1 MRGADWPG
9 PGMGGSPHWH
19 GWRCRIVKVQLR
31 DIHKHFGPVRANDGC
46 SVTIRSGTIHG
57 LLGENGAGKTTLMKV
72 LSGFISADSGTILLD
87 GQSPPLRTPAEAIT
101 AGVGMLHQDPL
112 DFPPLCV
119 LDDFLL
125 GPGGGLFPDRAKARR
140 ALAEMGRQFG
150 FELDPSAAVSALTV
164 GERQQL
170 ELLRL
175 LSLGVQVLILDE
187 PTTGI
192 TADQKV
198 SLFAALRVLAS
209 KGRTV
214 IFVSHKLEDVQ
225 TLCHE
230 VTVLRQGKVAGQC
243 TIPCSNELLVQ
254 TMFGQSLVTPPRAAI
269 EPGEPALELANLG
282 VSVGRVR
289 VSGLNL
295 QVRRGEVIGLAGL
308 EGSGQGLV
316 LRACAGLVALSA
328 GKVRLGGTDLTG
340 QAYERFLAA
349 GVAFLPAGRLEEG
362 LIPGLSVCEHI
373 ALADRGGGFFL
384 DWRAAKERAVECIAA
399 FNIHGRPD
407 SLVEGLSGGNQQR
420 TLLALLPPD
429 LNLLLMEHPTRGLDI
444 ESTMWVWE
452 RLTERRRQGT
462 AILFMSADLDEIIEH
477 SDRILVFS
485 GGQVTRAL
493 LAAETT
499 AGQLGEYIGGL
510 AEAGRPRLG

>member
-1 MRGADWPG
+1 VR
-9 PGMGGSPHWH
+9 
-19 GWRCRIVKVQLR
+19 VELR
-31 DIHKHFGPVRANDGC
+31 NIHKHYGPVRANDGC
-46 SVTIRSGTIHG
+46 SVTIQSGTIHG

-72 LSGFISADSGTILLD
+72 LSGFISADSGVILLD
-87 GQSPPLRTPAEAIT
+87 GKSPPLRTPAEAIA

-112 DFPPLCV
+112 DFPSLSV

-125 GPGGGLFPDRAKARR
+125 GQLGGLFPDRARARR
-140 ALAEMGRQFG
+140 VLAEMGGQFG
-150 FELDPSAAVSALTV
+150 FMLDPAAAVSSLTV

-170 ELLRL
+170 EILRL
-175 LSLGVQVLILDE
+175 LSMGVQVLILDE

-209 KGRTV
+209 EGRTV

-230 VTVLRQGKVAGQC
+230 VTVLRQGRVAGHC
-243 TIPCSNELLVQ
+243 TIPCPNELLVE
-254 TMFGQSLVTPPRAAI
+254 TMFGQSLVLPPRADIA
-269 EPGEPALELANLG
+269 PGEPALELANAG
-282 VSVGRVR
+282 VSGGRVR

-316 LRACAGLVALSA
+316 LRACAGLVELAA
-328 GKVRLGGTDLTG
+328 GTVRLGGADLTG
-340 QAYERFLAA
+340 QPYDRFLTA

-362 LIPGLSVCEHI
+362 LIPGLSICEHV
-373 ALADRGGGFFL
+373 ALADRDGGFFL
-384 DWRAAKERAVECIAA
+384 NWGAARQRALTCIAD

-420 TLLALLPPD
+420 TLLSLLPPR
-429 LNLLLMEHPTRGLDI
+429 LSLLLMEHPTRGLDI
-444 ESTMWVWE
+444 ESTLWVWD
-452 RLTERRRQGT
+452 RLLERRRQGT

-485 GGQVTRAL
+485 GGRVTRAL
-493 LAAETT
+493 LATETT
-499 AGQLGEYIGGL
+499 AAQLGEYIGGV